1 MPSPKKKR
9 RRRTRHFTPRLDTA
23 APERPEPARPRPT
36 PPPVHVL
43 PPGETRYQRNSARL
57 PRGIE
62 GFKGLGIEPE
72 ITVDLTEVAV
82 EAE

>member
-1 MPSPKKKR
+1 M
-9 RRRTRHFTPRLDTA
+9 RHFATRLDSA
-23 APERPEPARPRPT
+23 APERPEPARPRAT

-43 PPGETRYQRNSARL
+43 PPGETRYQRNSASL

-72 ITVDLTEVAV
+72 IMVDLSEVAV
-82 EAE
+82 EAD